1 MPNPNKIPIDTTGFY
16 NRSVDLMNKYKNLNF
31 VQRAINPN
39 LQKMTIPDPNPS
51 NKGGFMSHRMSY
63 AGDNKEGFVAYPEVV
78 QIKNKLR
85 YIPGRQAMEYAYKT
99 KQAIPVG
106 TDKNFADYFT
116 TVGYKYKMNSDIYKD
131 AMKDYVKDTNIMKLI
146 PKNKKG
152 GSSKN

>member
-51 NKGGFMSHRMSY
+51 NKDGFMSHRMSY
-63 AGDNKEGFVAYPEVV
+63 AGD
-78 QIKNKLR
+78 
-85 YIPGRQAMEYAYKT
+85 
-99 KQAIPVG
+99 
-106 TDKNFADYFT
+106 
-116 TVGYKYKMNSDIYKD
+116 KYKMNSDIYKD
-131 AMKDYVKDTNIMKLI
+131 AMKDYVKNTNIMKLI

-152 GSSKN
+152 GSSKD